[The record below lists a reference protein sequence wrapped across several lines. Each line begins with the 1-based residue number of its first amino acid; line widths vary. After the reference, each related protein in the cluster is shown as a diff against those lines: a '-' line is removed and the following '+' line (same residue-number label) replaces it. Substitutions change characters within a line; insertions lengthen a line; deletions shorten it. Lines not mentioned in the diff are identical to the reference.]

1 MDKFKLHLDK
11 FKIAFTVFALI
22 LGAGTLNAA
31 DKFSSTAPKPIPD
44 RANVQ
49 RSTPDKTSVQKP
61 TSNKASVQNQT
72 DIPKSSLDKA
82 IAQQSTP
89 NKTFAQ
95 KPTQNQSIMQK
106 STSNKIS
113 AQKSTQTQRS
123 LQKLTSDEQSELDKQ
138 TPPNAQSALEKYLS
152 TPETDPKQDSSQD
165 ASKGSS
171 SKAKAEAK
179 APTKIYRLDRSKIRD
194 INQKRLDGQLD
205 SNFKA
210 GPSSFSFD
218 ALLEHT
224 LTNSPSLNLT
234 RLDVQS
240 ARNELEYQKASRY
253 PELGINANSEY
264 AKRYGARYNSVQIG
278 DDSLVSQS
286 GYGNSVSLVLRQDIF
301 KFGADELAIEAAEE
315 NIKQADLKRC
325 SSYMDSSIK
334 LLELYDEALGYKNRI
349 EIYERLK
356 DAYEM
361 LYIYEKRLSGAG
373 ELSKT
378 ALADQAIALADTSY
392 ELSQL
397 ELNANNVLNKIYSL
411 SGVKIPNVFYLSDL
425 GGANS
430 VNSEFV
436 PFEDSVIAKGFD
448 HELAANEL
456 SMRSQERLYYPTVS
470 LYGRYDLYG
479 SDRDDFSRAGK
490 DVKRHGYRAGLTVH
504 MSLFDGGKRAAQ
516 IKEKQ
521 INKERILSKKEEA
534 RLEYEK
540 QIADL
545 KLFLSKKDEYNKILS
560 NSSKISK
567 DILTMQKRLN
577 ASNESSKIDVLNSLI
592 ASLKKELALKEHTQK
607 ASFNIKKAELMS
619 RYGRCE

>member
-31 DKFSSTAPKPIPD
+31 DKFNPAPPKPIPDTD

-49 RSTPDKTSVQKP
+49 RS
-61 TSNKASVQNQT
+61 
-72 DIPKSSLDKA
+72 
-82 IAQQSTP
+82 
-89 NKTFAQ
+89 
-95 KPTQNQSIMQK
+95 M
-106 STSNKIS
+106 SNKIS

-123 LQKLTSDEQSELDKQ
+123 LQKLMSDKQNGLNKQ

-152 TPETDPKQDSSQD
+152 APEMGPKQDSSQD

-179 APTKIYRLDRSKIRD
+179 APAKIYRLDRSKIRD
-194 INQKRLDGQLD
+194 INQKRLDGELD

-210 GPSSFSFD
+210 HPSSFSFD
-218 ALLEHT
+218 ALLKHT
-224 LTNSPSLNLT
+224 LANSPSLNLT

-253 PELGINANSEY
+253 PEIGINANSEY

-286 GYGNSVSLVLRQDIF
+286 GYGDSLSLVLRQDIF

-325 SSYMDSSIK
+325 SSYMDGSIK

-397 ELNANNVLNKIYSL
+397 ELNANNALNKIYSL

-430 VNSEFV
+430 ISSDFV

-516 IKEKQ
+516 IKEKE

-545 KLFLSKKDEYNKILS
+545 KLFLSKKDEYDKILS

-577 ASNESSKIDVLNSLI
+577 AGNESSKIDVLNSLI
-592 ASLKKELALKEHTQK
+592 ASLKKELALKDHAQK

>member
-1 MDKFKLHLDK
+1 MDK

-22 LGAGTLNAA
+22 LSADTLNAA
-31 DKFSSTAPKPIPD
+31 DKFNSASQQSLSD
-44 RANVQ
+44 RANTR
-49 RSTPDKTSVQKP
+49 RSAPDKTY
-61 TSNKASVQNQT
+61 
-72 DIPKSSLDKA
+72 
-82 IAQQSTP
+82 AQQS
-89 NKTFAQ
+89 
-95 KPTQNQSIMQK
+95 TQNQSIMQK
-106 STSNKIS
+106 ST
-113 AQKSTQTQRS
+113 QTQKS
-123 LQKLTSDEQSELDKQ
+123 LQKLTSDKQSVSSKQ
-138 TPPNAQSALEKYLS
+138 TPQNTQSALEKYLS
-152 TPETDPKQDSSQD
+152 APETGSKQDV
-165 ASKGSS
+165 SKNPGKNSNS
-171 SKAKAEAK
+171 K

-194 INQKRLDGQLD
+194 INQKRLDGELD
-205 SNFKA
+205 PNLKA
-210 GPSSFSFD
+210 GLNSFSFD

-224 LTNSPSLNLT
+224 LANSPSLNLT

-286 GYGNSVSLVLRQDIF
+286 GYGDSVSLVLRQDIF

-334 LLELYDEALGYKNRI
+334 LLELYDEALGYKNKI

-356 DAYEM
+356 DAYEV

-397 ELNANNVLNKIYSL
+397 ELNANNALNKIYSL

-430 VNSEFV
+430 INSDFV

-456 SMRSQERLYYPTVS
+456 SMKSQERLYYPTVS

-545 KLFLSKKDEYNKILS
+545 KLFLSKKDEYDKILS

-577 ASNESSKIDVLNSLI
+577 AGNESSKIDVLNSLI

>member
-1 MDKFKLHLDK
+1 MDK
-11 FKIAFTVFALI
+11 FKIAFAIFALI
-22 LGAGTLNAA
+22 LGADALNAA
-31 DKFSSTAPKPIPD
+31 DKFNSASQKSLSD
-44 RANVQ
+44 RANTQ
-49 RSTPDKTSVQKP
+49 R
-61 TSNKASVQNQT
+61 
-72 DIPKSSLDKA
+72 
-82 IAQQSTP
+82 
-89 NKTFAQ
+89 
-95 KPTQNQSIMQK
+95 
-106 STSNKIS
+106 STSNKTYT
-113 AQKSTQTQRS
+113 QKSTQNQAAAQNT
-123 LQKLTSDEQSELDKQ
+123 
-138 TPPNAQSALEKYLS
+138 QSALEKYLS
-152 TPETDPKQDSSQD
+152 TPETGPKQDSSQD
-165 ASKGSS
+165 ASKNSN
-171 SKAKAEAK
+171 SKAKAPA
-179 APTKIYRLDRSKIRD
+179 KIYRLDRSKIRD
-194 INQKRLDGQLD
+194 INQKRLDGELD
-205 SNFKA
+205 SNSKA
-210 GPSSFSFD
+210 APSSFSFD

-224 LTNSPSLNLT
+224 LANSPSLNLT

-240 ARNELEYQKASRY
+240 ARNELGYQKASRY
-253 PELGINANSEY
+253 PELGINANNEY

-286 GYGNSVSLVLRQDIF
+286 GYGDSLSLVLRQDIF

-325 SSYMDSSIK
+325 SSYMDGSIK

-397 ELNANNVLNKIYSL
+397 ELNANNALNKIYSL

-430 VNSEFV
+430 INSEFV

-490 DVKRHGYRAGLTVH
+490 DIKRHGYRAGLTVH

-516 IKEKQ
+516 IKEKE

-534 RLEYEK
+534 KLEYEK

-545 KLFLSKKDEYNKILS
+545 KLFLSKKDEYDKILS

-592 ASLKKELALKEHTQK
+592 ASLKKELALRDHAQK

>member
-1 MDKFKLHLDK
+1 MDKFKLDSDK
-11 FKIAFTVFALI
+11 FKIAFTVFALV
-22 LGAGTLNAA
+22 LSTDTLNAA
-31 DKFSSTAPKPIPD
+31 DKFNSAAPKHIPD
-44 RANVQ
+44 RASTQ
-49 RSTPDKTSVQKP
+49 RSVPHKTSVQKP

-72 DIPKSSLDKA
+72 DIPKSPLDKTS
-82 IAQQSTP
+82 AQQSS
-89 NKTFAQ
+89 
-95 KPTQNQSIMQK
+95 QNQSAMQK
-106 STSNKIS
+106 STSNKIL
-113 AQKSTQTQRS
+113 AQQSTQTQRS
-123 LQKLTSDEQSELDKQ
+123 LQKLTSDKQSVSSKQ
-138 TPPNAQSALEKYLS
+138 TPPNTQSALEKYLS
-152 TPETDPKQDSSQD
+152 TPETGSKQDNSQD

-194 INQKRLDGQLD
+194 INQKRLDGELD
-205 SNFKA
+205 LNSKA
-210 GPSSFSFD
+210 APSSFSFD

-224 LTNSPSLNLT
+224 LANSPSLNLT

-286 GYGNSVSLVLRQDIF
+286 GYGDSVSLVLRQDIF

-430 VNSEFV
+430 INSEFV

-534 RLEYEK
+534 KLEYEK

-545 KLFLSKKDEYNKILS
+545 KLFLSKKDQYNKILS

-577 ASNESSKIDVLNSLI
+577 AGNESSKIDVLNSLI
-592 ASLKKELALKEHTQK
+592 ASLKKELALKDHAQK

>member
-1 MDKFKLHLDK
+1 LNKFAITPILITL
-11 FKIAFTVFALI
+11 ALTI
-22 LGAGTLNAA
+22 GADFLNAA
-31 DKFSSTAPKPIPD
+31 NKFSSASSKP
-44 RANVQ
+44 ASN
-49 RSTPDKTSVQKP
+49 KTS
-61 TSNKASVQNQT
+61 
-72 DIPKSSLDKA
+72 
-82 IAQQSTP
+82 
-89 NKTFAQ
+89 
-95 KPTQNQSIMQK
+95 TQNQAA
-106 STSNKIS
+106 
-113 AQKSTQTQRS
+113 AQNT
-123 LQKLTSDEQSELDKQ
+123 
-138 TPPNAQSALEKYLS
+138 QSALEKYLS
-152 TPETDPKQDSSQD
+152 TPEASSKQDSSQD
-165 ASKGSS
+165 ASKNSN
-171 SKAKAEAK
+171 SKAKAPA
-179 APTKIYRLDRSKIRD
+179 KIYRLDRSKIRD
-194 INQKRLDGQLD
+194 INQKRLDGELD
-205 SNFKA
+205 SNSKA
-210 GPSSFSFD
+210 ALNSFSFD

-224 LTNSPSLNLT
+224 LANSPSLNLT

-286 GYGNSVSLVLRQDIF
+286 GYGDSVSLVLRQDIF

-325 SSYMDSSIK
+325 SAYMDSSIK

-378 ALADQAIALADTSY
+378 VLADQAIALADTSY

-430 VNSEFV
+430 INSDFV

-534 RLEYEK
+534 KLEYEK

-545 KLFLSKKDEYNKILS
+545 KLFLSKKDEYDKILS

-577 ASNESSKIDVLNSLI
+577 AGNESSKIDVLNSLI

>member
-1 MDKFKLHLDK
+1 MDK

-31 DKFSSTAPKPIPD
+31 DKFNSTAPKPIPD

-49 RSTPDKTSVQKP
+49 RSAPDKTSVQKP
-61 TSNKASVQNQT
+61 ISKKASVQNQT
-72 DIPKSSLDKA
+72 DVPKSSLDKA
-82 IAQQSTP
+82 IAQKFSP
-89 NKTFAQ
+89 NKTSS
-95 KPTQNQSIMQK
+95 QNQSIMQK
-106 STSNKIS
+106 SSSNKIS
-113 AQKSTQTQRS
+113 AQKSAQTQRS
-123 LQKLTSDEQSELDKQ
+123 LQKLTFDKQSISNQQ

-152 TPETDPKQDSSQD
+152 APETGLKQDSSQD
-165 ASKGSS
+165 ASKNSNP
-171 SKAKAEAK
+171 KAK

-194 INQKRLDGQLD
+194 INQKRLDGEFD

-224 LTNSPSLNLT
+224 LANSPSLNLT

-286 GYGNSVSLVLRQDIF
+286 GYGDSLSLVLRQDIF

-325 SSYMDSSIK
+325 SAYMDSSIK
-334 LLELYDEALGYKNRI
+334 LLELYDEALGYKNKI

-378 ALADQAIALADTSY
+378 VLADQAIALADTSY

-397 ELNANNVLNKIYSL
+397 QLNANNALNKIYSL

-430 VNSEFV
+430 ISSDFV

-456 SMRSQERLYYPTVS
+456 SMKSQERLYYPTVS

-545 KLFLSKKDEYNKILS
+545 KLFLSKKDEYSKILS

-577 ASNESSKIDVLNSLI
+577 AGNESSKIDVLNSLI

>member
-22 LGAGTLNAA
+22 LGADTLNAA
-31 DKFSSTAPKPIPD
+31 DKFNSAAPKPISD
-44 RANVQ
+44 RENVQ

-61 TSNKASVQNQT
+61 ASNKASVQNQT
-72 DIPKSSLDKA
+72 DVPKSSLDKTS
-82 IAQQSTP
+82 AQQSAP
-89 NKTFAQ
+89 NKTS
-95 KPTQNQSIMQK
+95 TQNQSAMQK
-106 STSNKIS
+106 STSNKIL
-113 AQKSTQTQRS
+113 AQKSTQTQKS
-123 LQKLTSDEQSELDKQ
+123 LQKLTSDKQSVSSKQ
-138 TPPNAQSALEKYLS
+138 TPQNTQSALEKYLS
-152 TPETDPKQDSSQD
+152 APETGSKQDV
-165 ASKGSS
+165 SKNPGKNSNS
-171 SKAKAEAK
+171 K

-194 INQKRLDGQLD
+194 INQKRLDGELD

-218 ALLEHT
+218 ALLKHT
-224 LTNSPSLNLT
+224 LANSPSLNLT

-240 ARNELEYQKASRY
+240 ARNELDYQKASRY

-286 GYGNSVSLVLRQDIF
+286 GYGDSVSLVLRQDIF

-397 ELNANNVLNKIYSL
+397 ELNANNALNKIYSL

-430 VNSEFV
+430 ISSEFV

-516 IKEKQ
+516 IKEKE

-534 RLEYEK
+534 KLEYEK

-577 ASNESSKIDVLNSLI
+577 AGNESSKIDVLNSLI

>member
-1 MDKFKLHLDK
+1 MNKFAITPILITL
-11 FKIAFTVFALI
+11 ALTI
-22 LGAGTLNAA
+22 GADFLNAA
-31 DKFSSTAPKPIPD
+31 NKFSSASSKP
-44 RANVQ
+44 ASN
-49 RSTPDKTSVQKP
+49 KTS
-61 TSNKASVQNQT
+61 
-72 DIPKSSLDKA
+72 
-82 IAQQSTP
+82 
-89 NKTFAQ
+89 
-95 KPTQNQSIMQK
+95 TQNQ
-106 STSNKIS
+106 
-113 AQKSTQTQRS
+113 AAA
-123 LQKLTSDEQSELDKQ
+123 
-138 TPPNAQSALEKYLS
+138 PNTQSALEKYLS
-152 TPETDPKQDSSQD
+152 TPEASSKQDSSQD
-165 ASKGSS
+165 ASKNSN
-171 SKAKAEAK
+171 SKAE

-194 INQKRLDGQLD
+194 INQKRLDGELD

-224 LTNSPSLNLT
+224 LANSPSLNLT

-286 GYGNSVSLVLRQDIF
+286 GYGDSVSLVLRQDIF

-325 SSYMDSSIK
+325 SSYMDGSIK
-334 LLELYDEALGYKNRI
+334 LLELYDEALGYKNKI

-361 LYIYEKRLSGAG
+361 LYIYEKRLAGAG

-378 ALADQAIALADTSY
+378 VLADQAIALADTSY

-397 ELNANNVLNKIYSL
+397 ELNANNALNKIYSL

-425 GGANS
+425 GGAS
-430 VNSEFV
+430 SGSDFV

-516 IKEKQ
+516 IKEKE

-545 KLFLSKKDEYNKILS
+545 KLFLSKKDEYDKILS

-577 ASNESSKIDVLNSLI
+577 AGNESSKIDVLNSLI
-592 ASLKKELALKEHTQK
+592 ASLKKELALRDHAQK

>member
-1 MDKFKLHLDK
+1 LDKFKLHLDK

-61 TSNKASVQNQT
+61 TSNKASVQNQA
-72 DIPKSSLDKA
+72 DVPRSSLDKTS
-82 IAQQSTP
+82 AQQST
-89 NKTFAQ
+89 
-95 KPTQNQSIMQK
+95 QNQSAMQK

-113 AQKSTQTQRS
+113 AQKSTQTQKS
-123 LQKLTSDEQSELDKQ
+123 LQKLTSDKQSEPNKQ

-152 TPETDPKQDSSQD
+152 TPEVGSKQDNSQD

-194 INQKRLDGQLD
+194 INQKRLDGELD
-205 SNFKA
+205 PNLKA
-210 GPSSFSFD
+210 GLNSFSFD
-218 ALLEHT
+218 ALLKHT
-224 LTNSPSLNLT
+224 LDNSPSLNLI

-325 SSYMDSSIK
+325 SSYMDGSIK
-334 LLELYDEALGYKNRI
+334 LLELYDEALGYKNKI

-397 ELNANNVLNKIYSL
+397 QLNANNALNKIYSL

-430 VNSEFV
+430 ISSDFV

-516 IKEKQ
+516 IKEKE

-534 RLEYEK
+534 KLEYEK

-545 KLFLSKKDEYNKILS
+545 KLFLSKKDEYDKILS

-592 ASLKKELALKEHTQK
+592 ASLKKELALRDHAQK

>member
-1 MDKFKLHLDK
+1 MDKFKLHSDK

-22 LGAGTLNAA
+22 LGADALNAA
-31 DKFSSTAPKPIPD
+31 DKFNPAAPKPIPD
-44 RANVQ
+44 RTNVQ
-49 RSTPDKTSVQKP
+49 RSTPNKTS
-61 TSNKASVQNQT
+61 
-72 DIPKSSLDKA
+72 
-82 IAQQSTP
+82 AQQST
-89 NKTFAQ
+89 
-95 KPTQNQSIMQK
+95 QNQSAMQK
-106 STSNKIS
+106 SMSNKIL
-113 AQKSTQTQRS
+113 AQKSTQTQKS
-123 LQKLTSDEQSELDKQ
+123 LQKLTSDKQSELDKQ

-152 TPETDPKQDSSQD
+152 TPETGSKQDNSQD

-179 APTKIYRLDRSKIRD
+179 APAKIYRLDRSKIQD
-194 INQKRLDGQLD
+194 INQKRLDGELD
-205 SNFKA
+205 SNSKA
-210 GPSSFSFD
+210 GLNSFSFD

-224 LTNSPSLNLT
+224 LANSPSLNLT

-240 ARNELEYQKASRY
+240 AHNELEYQKASRY

-286 GYGNSVSLVLRQDIF
+286 GYGDSVSLVLRQDIF
-301 KFGADELAIEAAEE
+301 KFGSDELAIEAAEE

-325 SSYMDSSIK
+325 SSYIDSSIK

-397 ELNANNVLNKIYSL
+397 ELNANNILNKIYSL

-430 VNSEFV
+430 INSDFV

-516 IKEKQ
+516 IKEKE

-534 RLEYEK
+534 KLEYEK

-545 KLFLSKKDEYNKILS
+545 KLFLSKKDEYDKILS

-577 ASNESSKIDVLNSLI
+577 AGNESSKIDVLNSLI

>member
-1 MDKFKLHLDK
+1 MDK

-22 LGAGTLNAA
+22 LGADTLNAA
-31 DKFSSTAPKPIPD
+31 DKFNSAAPKPISD
-44 RANVQ
+44 RENVQ
-49 RSTPDKTSVQKP
+49 RSTPDKTSV
-61 TSNKASVQNQT
+61 
-72 DIPKSSLDKA
+72 
-82 IAQQSTP
+82 
-89 NKTFAQ
+89 Q

-113 AQKSTQTQRS
+113 AQKSTQTQGA
-123 LQKLTSDEQSELDKQ
+123 LQKQTPDKQSISNQQ
-138 TPPNAQSALEKYLS
+138 TPPNTQSALEKYLS
-152 TPETDPKQDSSQD
+152 TPEAGPKQDSSQD
-165 ASKGSS
+165 VSKGSS

-194 INQKRLDGQLD
+194 INQKRLDGELD
-205 SNFKA
+205 LNSKA
-210 GPSSFSFD
+210 APSSFSFD

-224 LTNSPSLNLT
+224 LANSPSLNLT

-286 GYGNSVSLVLRQDIF
+286 GYGDSVSLVLRQDIF

-334 LLELYDEALGYKNRI
+334 LLELYDEALGYKNKI

-397 ELNANNVLNKIYSL
+397 QLNANNALNKIYSL

-430 VNSEFV
+430 INSEFV

-534 RLEYEK
+534 KLEYEK

-545 KLFLSKKDEYNKILS
+545 KLFLSKKDEYDKILS

-577 ASNESSKIDVLNSLI
+577 AGNESSKIDVLNSLI
-592 ASLKKELALKEHTQK
+592 ASLKKELALKEHAQK
-607 ASFNIKKAELMS
+607 ASFNIKKAELLS

>member
-1 MDKFKLHLDK
+1 MDKFKLRLDK
-11 FKIAFTVFALI
+11 FKITFTVFALI
-22 LGAGTLNAA
+22 LSAGTLNAA
-31 DKFSSTAPKPIPD
+31 DKFSSAAPKPIPD
-44 RANVQ
+44 RANLQ
-49 RSTPDKTSVQKP
+49 RSASDKTY
-61 TSNKASVQNQT
+61 
-72 DIPKSSLDKA
+72 
-82 IAQQSTP
+82 
-89 NKTFAQ
+89 
-95 KPTQNQSIMQK
+95 
-106 STSNKIS
+106 
-113 AQKSTQTQRS
+113 AQKSTQNQAAA
-123 LQKLTSDEQSELDKQ
+123 
-138 TPPNAQSALEKYLS
+138 PNAQSALEKYLS
-152 TPETDPKQDSSQD
+152 TPETGPKQDSSQST
-165 ASKGSS
+165 SKNSNP
-171 SKAKAEAK
+171 K

-194 INQKRLDGQLD
+194 INQKRLDGELD
-205 SNFKA
+205 SNFKT
-210 GPSSFSFD
+210 GLNSFSFD

-224 LTNSPSLNLT
+224 LANSPSLNLT

-315 NIKQADLKRC
+315 NIKQADLKKC
-325 SSYMDSSIK
+325 SAYMDSSIK

-378 ALADQAIALADTSY
+378 VLADQAIALADTSY

-397 ELNANNVLNKIYSL
+397 QLNANNALNKIYSL

-430 VNSEFV
+430 INSDFV

-534 RLEYEK
+534 KLEYEK

-545 KLFLSKKDEYNKILS
+545 KLFLSKKDEYDKILS

-577 ASNESSKIDVLNSLI
+577 AGNESSKIDVLNSLI
-592 ASLKKELALKEHTQK
+592 ASLKKELALKDHAQK
-607 ASFNIKKAELMS
+607 VSFNIKKAELMS

>member
-1 MDKFKLHLDK
+1 MDK

-22 LGAGTLNAA
+22 LGAGMLNAA
-31 DKFSSTAPKPIPD
+31 DKFNSASQQSLSD
-44 RANVQ
+44 RANTQ
-49 RSTPDKTSVQKP
+49 RSASYKT
-61 TSNKASVQNQT
+61 
-72 DIPKSSLDKA
+72 
-82 IAQQSTP
+82 
-89 NKTFAQ
+89 
-95 KPTQNQSIMQK
+95 
-106 STSNKIS
+106 S
-113 AQKSTQTQRS
+113 AQKSTQN
-123 LQKLTSDEQSELDKQ
+123 QSAA
-138 TPPNAQSALEKYLS
+138 PNTQSALEKYLS
-152 TPETDPKQDSSQD
+152 TPETGSKQDSSKNQGKN
-165 ASKGSS
+165 SNP
-171 SKAKAEAK
+171 EAK
-179 APTKIYRLDRSKIRD
+179 APAKIYRLDRSKIRD
-194 INQKRLDGQLD
+194 INQKRLDGELD

-210 GPSSFSFD
+210 GLSSFSFD
-218 ALLEHT
+218 ALLKHT
-224 LTNSPSLNLT
+224 LANSPSLNLT

-240 ARNELEYQKASRY
+240 ARNELDYQKASRY

-264 AKRYGARYNSVQIG
+264 AKRYGNHYNSVSVG
-278 DDSLVSQS
+278 DDNLVSQS

-325 SSYMDSSIK
+325 SSYMDGSIK

-430 VNSEFV
+430 INSDFV

-448 HELAANEL
+448 HELVANEL
-456 SMRSQERLYYPTVS
+456 SMKSGERLYYPTVS

-516 IKEKQ
+516 IKEKE

-534 RLEYEK
+534 KLEYEK

-545 KLFLSKKDEYNKILS
+545 KLFLSKKDEYDKILS

-577 ASNESSKIDVLNSLI
+577 AGNESSKIDVLNSLI

>member
-1 MDKFKLHLDK
+1 M
-11 FKIAFTVFALI
+11 
-22 LGAGTLNAA
+22 
-31 DKFSSTAPKPIPD
+31 
-44 RANVQ
+44 
-49 RSTPDKTSVQKP
+49 
-61 TSNKASVQNQT
+61 
-72 DIPKSSLDKA
+72 
-82 IAQQSTP
+82 
-89 NKTFAQ
+89 
-95 KPTQNQSIMQK
+95 
-106 STSNKIS
+106 
-113 AQKSTQTQRS
+113 
-123 LQKLTSDEQSELDKQ
+123 
-138 TPPNAQSALEKYLS
+138 
-152 TPETDPKQDSSQD
+152 
-165 ASKGSS
+165 
-171 SKAKAEAK
+171 
-179 APTKIYRLDRSKIRD
+179 
-194 INQKRLDGQLD
+194 
-205 SNFKA
+205 
-210 GPSSFSFD
+210 
-218 ALLEHT
+218 
-224 LTNSPSLNLT
+224 
-234 RLDVQS
+234 
-240 ARNELEYQKASRY
+240 
-253 PELGINANSEY
+253 
-264 AKRYGARYNSVQIG
+264 QIG

-325 SSYMDSSIK
+325 SAYMDSSIK

-378 ALADQAIALADTSY
+378 ALGDQAIALADTSY

-397 ELNANNVLNKIYSL
+397 QLNANNTLNKIYSL

-430 VNSEFV
+430 INSDFV

-456 SMRSQERLYYPTVS
+456 SMKSMERLYYPTVS

-516 IKEKQ
+516 IKEKE

-534 RLEYEK
+534 KLEYEK

-545 KLFLSKKDEYNKILS
+545 KLFLSKKDEYDKILS

-577 ASNESSKIDVLNSLI
+577 AGNESSKIDILNSLI
-592 ASLKKELALKEHTQK
+592 ASLKKELALKEHAQK

>member
-1 MDKFKLHLDK
+1 MDKFKLRLDK

-22 LGAGTLNAA
+22 LGAGMLNAA
-31 DKFSSTAPKPIPD
+31 DKFNSAAPKPIPD
-44 RANVQ
+44 RANIQ
-49 RSTPDKTSVQKP
+49 RSASDKT
-61 TSNKASVQNQT
+61 
-72 DIPKSSLDKA
+72 
-82 IAQQSTP
+82 
-89 NKTFAQ
+89 
-95 KPTQNQSIMQK
+95 
-106 STSNKIS
+106 S
-113 AQKSTQTQRS
+113 AQKSTQNQAA
-123 LQKLTSDEQSELDKQ
+123 LQ
-138 TPPNAQSALEKYLS
+138 NNQSALEKYLS
-152 TPETDPKQDSSQD
+152 TPEVGSKQDNSQD

-179 APTKIYRLDRSKIRD
+179 ASVKIYRLDRSKIQD
-194 INQKRLDGQLD
+194 INQKRLDGELD
-205 SNFKA
+205 PNLKA

-224 LTNSPSLNLT
+224 LANSPSLNLT

-278 DDSLVSQS
+278 DDNLVSQS

-325 SSYMDSSIK
+325 SAYMDSSIK

-430 VNSEFV
+430 TNSDFV

-516 IKEKQ
+516 IKEKE

-534 RLEYEK
+534 KLEYEK

-545 KLFLSKKDEYNKILS
+545 KLFLSKKDEYDKILS

-577 ASNESSKIDVLNSLI
+577 AGNESSKIDVLNSLI
-592 ASLKKELALKEHTQK
+592 ASLKKELALRDHAQK

>member
-1 MDKFKLHLDK
+1 MDKFKLDSDK
-11 FKIAFTVFALI
+11 FKIAFAVFALI
-22 LGAGTLNAA
+22 LSADTLNAA
-31 DKFSSTAPKPIPD
+31 DKFNSAASKPIPD

-61 TSNKASVQNQT
+61 ASNKASVQNQT
-72 DIPKSSLDKA
+72 DIPKSSLDKTS
-82 IAQQSTP
+82 AQQSTP
-89 NKTFAQ
+89 DKTSVQ

-113 AQKSTQTQRS
+113 AQKSAQTQGA
-123 LQKLTSDEQSELDKQ
+123 LQKLTSDKQSVSSKQ
-138 TPPNAQSALEKYLS
+138 TPQNTQSALEKYLS
-152 TPETDPKQDSSQD
+152 APETGSKQDV
-165 ASKGSS
+165 SKNPGKNSNS
-171 SKAKAEAK
+171 K

-194 INQKRLDGQLD
+194 INQKRLDGELD

-218 ALLEHT
+218 ALLKHT
-224 LTNSPSLNLT
+224 LANSPSLNLT

-286 GYGNSVSLVLRQDIF
+286 GYGDSVSLVLRQDIF

-325 SSYMDSSIK
+325 SSYMDGSIK

-411 SGVKIPNVFYLSDL
+411 SGVKIPNIFYLSDL

-430 VNSEFV
+430 INSEFV

-534 RLEYEK
+534 KLEYEK

-545 KLFLSKKDEYNKILS
+545 KLFLSKKDEYDKILS

-592 ASLKKELALKEHTQK
+592 ASLKKELALKEHSQK

>member
-1 MDKFKLHLDK
+1 MDKFKLRLDK

-22 LGAGTLNAA
+22 LGAGMLNAA
-31 DKFSSTAPKPIPD
+31 DKFNSAAPKPIPD
-44 RANVQ
+44 RANIQ
-49 RSTPDKTSVQKP
+49 RSASDKT
-61 TSNKASVQNQT
+61 
-72 DIPKSSLDKA
+72 
-82 IAQQSTP
+82 
-89 NKTFAQ
+89 
-95 KPTQNQSIMQK
+95 
-106 STSNKIS
+106 S
-113 AQKSTQTQRS
+113 AQKSTQNQAA
-123 LQKLTSDEQSELDKQ
+123 LQ
-138 TPPNAQSALEKYLS
+138 NNQSALEKYLS
-152 TPETDPKQDSSQD
+152 TPEVGSKQDNSQD

-179 APTKIYRLDRSKIRD
+179 APAKIYRLDRSKIRD
-194 INQKRLDGQLD
+194 INQKRLDGELD
-205 SNFKA
+205 PNLKA

-224 LTNSPSLNLT
+224 LANSPSLNLT

-278 DDSLVSQS
+278 DDNLVSQS

-325 SSYMDSSIK
+325 SAYMDSSIK

-430 VNSEFV
+430 TNSDFV

-516 IKEKQ
+516 IKEKE

-534 RLEYEK
+534 KLEYEK

-545 KLFLSKKDEYNKILS
+545 KLFLSKKDEYDKILS

-567 DILTMQKRLN
+567 DILTMEKRLN
-577 ASNESSKIDVLNSLI
+577 AGNESSKIDVLNSLI
-592 ASLKKELALKEHTQK
+592 ASLKKELALRDHAQK

>member
-1 MDKFKLHLDK
+1 MDK
-11 FKIAFTVFALI
+11 FKIAFAIFALI
-22 LGAGTLNAA
+22 LGADTLNAA
-31 DKFSSTAPKPIPD
+31 DKFNSASQQSLSD
-44 RANVQ
+44 RANTQ
-49 RSTPDKTSVQKP
+49 R
-61 TSNKASVQNQT
+61 
-72 DIPKSSLDKA
+72 
-82 IAQQSTP
+82 
-89 NKTFAQ
+89 
-95 KPTQNQSIMQK
+95 
-106 STSNKIS
+106 STSNKTS
-113 AQKSTQTQRS
+113 AQKSTQSQAAA
-123 LQKLTSDEQSELDKQ
+123 
-138 TPPNAQSALEKYLS
+138 PNAQSALEKYLS
-152 TPETDPKQDSSQD
+152 TPEVGSKQDNSQD

-194 INQKRLDGQLD
+194 INQKRLDGELD
-205 SNFKA
+205 SNFKT
-210 GPSSFSFD
+210 GLNSFSFD
-218 ALLEHT
+218 ALLKHT
-224 LTNSPSLNLT
+224 LDNSPSLNLT

-286 GYGNSVSLVLRQDIF
+286 GYGDSVSLVLRQDIF

-325 SSYMDSSIK
+325 SLYMDGSIK

-430 VNSEFV
+430 ISSEFV

-534 RLEYEK
+534 KLEYEK

-545 KLFLSKKDEYNKILS
+545 KLFLSKKDEYDKILS

-567 DILTMQKRLN
+567 DILIMQKRLN
-577 ASNESSKIDVLNSLI
+577 AGNESSKIDVLNSLI
-592 ASLKKELALKEHTQK
+592 ASLKKELALKEHAQK

>member
-1 MDKFKLHLDK
+1 MDK

-22 LGAGTLNAA
+22 LSTDTLNAA
-31 DKFSSTAPKPIPD
+31 DKFNSAASKPIPD

-61 TSNKASVQNQT
+61 ASNKASVQNQT
-72 DIPKSSLDKA
+72 DIPKSSLDKTS
-82 IAQQSTP
+82 AQQSTP
-89 NKTFAQ
+89 DKTSVQ

-113 AQKSTQTQRS
+113 AQKSAQTQGA
-123 LQKLTSDEQSELDKQ
+123 LQKLTSDKQSVSSKQ
-138 TPPNAQSALEKYLS
+138 TPQNTQSALEKYLS
-152 TPETDPKQDSSQD
+152 APETGSKQDV
-165 ASKGSS
+165 SKNPGKNSN
-171 SKAKAEAK
+171 SKAPA
-179 APTKIYRLDRSKIRD
+179 KIYRLDRSKIRD
-194 INQKRLDGQLD
+194 INQKRLDGELD

-224 LTNSPSLNLT
+224 LANSPSLNLT

-286 GYGNSVSLVLRQDIF
+286 GYGDSVSLVLRQDIF

-325 SSYMDSSIK
+325 SSYMDGSIK

-411 SGVKIPNVFYLSDL
+411 SGVKIPNIFYLSDL

-430 VNSEFV
+430 INSEFV

-534 RLEYEK
+534 KLEYEK

-545 KLFLSKKDEYNKILS
+545 KLFLSKKDEYDKILS

-592 ASLKKELALKEHTQK
+592 ASLKKELALKEHSQK

>member
-1 MDKFKLHLDK
+1 LDK
-11 FKIAFTVFALI
+11 FKIAFAIFALI
-22 LGAGTLNAA
+22 LGADALNAA
-31 DKFSSTAPKPIPD
+31 DKFNSASQKSLSD
-44 RANVQ
+44 RANTQ
-49 RSTPDKTSVQKP
+49 R
-61 TSNKASVQNQT
+61 
-72 DIPKSSLDKA
+72 
-82 IAQQSTP
+82 
-89 NKTFAQ
+89 
-95 KPTQNQSIMQK
+95 
-106 STSNKIS
+106 STSNKTYT
-113 AQKSTQTQRS
+113 QKSTQNQAAAQNT
-123 LQKLTSDEQSELDKQ
+123 
-138 TPPNAQSALEKYLS
+138 QSALEKYLS
-152 TPETDPKQDSSQD
+152 TPETGSKQDSSQS
-165 ASKGSS
+165 ASKNSNP
-171 SKAKAEAK
+171 K

-194 INQKRLDGQLD
+194 INQKRLDGELD
-205 SNFKA
+205 SNSKA
-210 GPSSFSFD
+210 APSSFSFD

-224 LTNSPSLNLT
+224 LANSPSLNLT

-286 GYGNSVSLVLRQDIF
+286 GYGDSLSLVLRQDIF

-325 SSYMDSSIK
+325 ASYMDGSIK
-334 LLELYDEALGYKNRI
+334 LLELYDEALGYKNKI

-356 DAYEM
+356 NAYEM

-397 ELNANNVLNKIYSL
+397 ELNANNALNKIYSL

-425 GGANS
+425 GGAS
-430 VNSEFV
+430 SGSEFV

-490 DVKRHGYRAGLTVH
+490 DIKRHGYRAGLTVH

-516 IKEKQ
+516 IKEKE

-545 KLFLSKKDEYNKILS
+545 KLFLSKKDEYDKILS

-577 ASNESSKIDVLNSLI
+577 AGNESSKIDVLNSLI
-592 ASLKKELALKEHTQK
+592 ASLKKELALKEHSQK

>member
-1 MDKFKLHLDK
+1 MDK

-31 DKFSSTAPKPIPD
+31 DKFNPSVPKPIPD
-44 RANVQ
+44 RANEQ
-49 RSTPDKTSVQKP
+49 RFSSDKTIVQKP
-61 TSNKASVQNQT
+61 ASNKASVQNQT
-72 DIPKSSLDKA
+72 DVPKSSLDKT
-82 IAQQSTP
+82 IAQKSAP
-89 NKTFAQ
+89 NKTS
-95 KPTQNQSIMQK
+95 TQNQSVMQK

-113 AQKSTQTQRS
+113 AQKSTQTQKS
-123 LQKLTSDEQSELDKQ
+123 LQKLTSDKQSGANKQ

-165 ASKGSS
+165 ASKNSNP
-171 SKAKAEAK
+171 EAK
-179 APTKIYRLDRSKIRD
+179 APAKIYRLDRSKIRD
-194 INQKRLDGQLD
+194 INQKRLDGELD
-205 SNFKA
+205 SNLKA
-210 GPSSFSFD
+210 ALNSFSFD

-224 LTNSPSLNLT
+224 LANSPSLNLT

-286 GYGNSVSLVLRQDIF
+286 GYGDSVSLVLRQDIF

-325 SSYMDSSIK
+325 SSYMDGSIK

-378 ALADQAIALADTSY
+378 VLADQAIALADTSY

-397 ELNANNVLNKIYSL
+397 QLNANNALNKIYSL

-430 VNSEFV
+430 TNSDFV

-456 SMRSQERLYYPTVS
+456 SMKSGERLYYPTVS

-534 RLEYEK
+534 KLEYEK

-545 KLFLSKKDEYNKILS
+545 KLFLSKKDEYDKILS

-577 ASNESSKIDVLNSLI
+577 AGNESSKIDVLNSLI
-592 ASLKKELALKEHTQK
+592 ASLKKELALKDHAQK
-607 ASFNIKKAELMS
+607 TSFNIKKAELMS
-619 RYGRCE
+619 RYGRCEQAVW

>member
-1 MDKFKLHLDK
+1 MDKFKPHSDK

-31 DKFSSTAPKPIPD
+31 DQFNSAAPKPIPD

-49 RSTPDKTSVQKP
+49 RFASDKTSVQKP
-61 TSNKASVQNQT
+61 TSNKAYTQNQT
-72 DIPKSSLDKA
+72 DIPKSSLDKT
-82 IAQQSTP
+82 IAQGSAP
-89 NKTFAQ
+89 NKTSI
-95 KPTQNQSIMQK
+95 QNQSIMQK
-106 STSNKIS
+106 STSNKIL
-113 AQKSTQTQRS
+113 AQQSTQTQRS
-123 LQKLTSDEQSELDKQ
+123 LQKLTSDKQSVSSKQ
-138 TPPNAQSALEKYLS
+138 TPPNTQSALEKYLS
-152 TPETDPKQDSSQD
+152 APETGPKQDSSQD
-165 ASKGSS
+165 ASKDSNP
-171 SKAKAEAK
+171 KAE

-205 SNFKA
+205 SNSKA
-210 GPSSFSFD
+210 APSSFSFD

-224 LTNSPSLNLT
+224 LANSPSLNLA

-378 ALADQAIALADTSY
+378 VLADQAIALADTSY

-430 VNSEFV
+430 ISSDFV

-456 SMRSQERLYYPTVS
+456 SMKSQERLYYPTVS

-534 RLEYEK
+534 KLEYEK

-545 KLFLSKKDEYNKILS
+545 KLFLSKKDEYDKILS

-577 ASNESSKIDVLNSLI
+577 AGNESSKIDVLNSLI

>member
-152 TPETDPKQDSSQD
+152 TPETGSKQDSSQS
-165 ASKGSS
+165 ASKNSNP
-171 SKAKAEAK
+171 K

-325 SSYMDSSIK
+325 SSYIDSSIK

-397 ELNANNVLNKIYSL
+397 ELNANNILNKIYSL

-430 VNSEFV
+430 ISSDFV

-490 DVKRHGYRAGLTVH
+490 DIKRHGYRAGLTVH

-545 KLFLSKKDEYNKILS
+545 KLFLSKKDEYDKILS

-577 ASNESSKIDVLNSLI
+577 AGNESSKIDVLNSLI

>member
-1 MDKFKLHLDK
+1 MDK
-11 FKIAFTVFALI
+11 FKIAFAIFALI
-22 LGAGTLNAA
+22 LGADALNAA
-31 DKFSSTAPKPIPD
+31 DKFNSASQKSLSD
-44 RANVQ
+44 RANTQ
-49 RSTPDKTSVQKP
+49 R
-61 TSNKASVQNQT
+61 
-72 DIPKSSLDKA
+72 
-82 IAQQSTP
+82 
-89 NKTFAQ
+89 
-95 KPTQNQSIMQK
+95 
-106 STSNKIS
+106 STSNKTS
-113 AQKSTQTQRS
+113 AQKSAQN
-123 LQKLTSDEQSELDKQ
+123 QSAA
-138 TPPNAQSALEKYLS
+138 PNAQSALEKYLS
-152 TPETDPKQDSSQD
+152 APETGSKQDSSQG
-165 ASKGSS
+165 ASKNSNP
-171 SKAKAEAK
+171 KAKAPA
-179 APTKIYRLDRSKIRD
+179 KIYRLDRSKIRD
-194 INQKRLDGQLD
+194 INQKRLDGELD

-210 GPSSFSFD
+210 HPSSFSFD

-224 LTNSPSLNLT
+224 LANSPSLNLT

-286 GYGNSVSLVLRQDIF
+286 GYGDSVSLVLRQDIF

-325 SSYMDSSIK
+325 SAYMDGSIK

-349 EIYERLK
+349 EIYEQLK
-356 DAYEM
+356 EAYEM
-361 LYIYEKRLSGAG
+361 LYIYEKRLASAG
-373 ELSKT
+373 ELGKT

-397 ELNANNVLNKIYSL
+397 QLNANNALNKIYSL

-430 VNSEFV
+430 INSDFV

-456 SMRSQERLYYPTVS
+456 SMKSMERLYYPTVS

-534 RLEYEK
+534 KLEYEK

-545 KLFLSKKDEYNKILS
+545 KLFLSKKDEYDKILS

-577 ASNESSKIDVLNSLI
+577 AGSESSKIDVLNSLI
-592 ASLKKELALKEHTQK
+592 ASLKKELALKEHAQK

>member
-1 MDKFKLHLDK
+1 MDK

-22 LGAGTLNAA
+22 LSAGMLNAA
-31 DKFSSTAPKPIPD
+31 DKFNSTAPKPIPD

-49 RSTPDKTSVQKP
+49 RSAPDKTSVQKP
-61 TSNKASVQNQT
+61 TSKASVQNQT
-72 DIPKSSLDKA
+72 DVPKSSLDKA
-82 IAQQSTP
+82 IAQQST
-89 NKTFAQ
+89 
-95 KPTQNQSIMQK
+95 
-106 STSNKIS
+106 
-113 AQKSTQTQRS
+113 QTQRS
-123 LQKLTSDEQSELDKQ
+123 LQKLTSDKQSVSSKQ

-152 TPETDPKQDSSQD
+152 APETGSKQDSSQD
-165 ASKGSS
+165 ASKNSNP
-171 SKAKAEAK
+171 KAKAPA
-179 APTKIYRLDRSKIRD
+179 KIYRLDRSKIRD
-194 INQKRLDGQLD
+194 INQKRLDGELD
-205 SNFKA
+205 SNFKT
-210 GPSSFSFD
+210 GLSSFSFD

-224 LTNSPSLNLT
+224 LANSPSLNLT

-286 GYGNSVSLVLRQDIF
+286 GYGDSVSLVLRQDIF

-325 SSYMDSSIK
+325 SSYMDGSIK

-378 ALADQAIALADTSY
+378 VLADQAIALADTSY

-411 SGVKIPNVFYLSDL
+411 SGVKIPNMFYLSDL

-430 VNSEFV
+430 ISSEFV

-456 SMRSQERLYYPTVS
+456 SMKSGERLYYPTVS

-516 IKEKQ
+516 IKEKE

-534 RLEYEK
+534 KLEYEK

-545 KLFLSKKDEYNKILS
+545 KLFLSKKDEYDKILS
-560 NSSKISK
+560 SSSKISK

-577 ASNESSKIDVLNSLI
+577 AGNESSKIDVLNSLI
-592 ASLKKELALKEHTQK
+592 ASLKKELALKEHAQK
-607 ASFNIKKAELMS
+607 TSFNIKKAELMS

>member
-1 MDKFKLHLDK
+1 MDK
-11 FKIAFTVFALI
+11 FKIAFAVFALI
-22 LGAGTLNAA
+22 LGADALNAA
-31 DKFSSTAPKPIPD
+31 DKFNSASQQSLSD
-44 RANVQ
+44 RANIQ
-49 RSTPDKTSVQKP
+49 RSASYKT
-61 TSNKASVQNQT
+61 
-72 DIPKSSLDKA
+72 
-82 IAQQSTP
+82 
-89 NKTFAQ
+89 
-95 KPTQNQSIMQK
+95 
-106 STSNKIS
+106 S
-113 AQKSTQTQRS
+113 AQKSTQNQAAA
-123 LQKLTSDEQSELDKQ
+123 
-138 TPPNAQSALEKYLS
+138 PNAQSALEKYLS
-152 TPETDPKQDSSQD
+152 TPEMGSKQDV
-165 ASKGSS
+165 SKNP
-171 SKAKAEAK
+171 SKNSNSK

-194 INQKRLDGQLD
+194 INQKRLDGELD

-210 GPSSFSFD
+210 GLNSFSFD
-218 ALLEHT
+218 ALLKHT
-224 LTNSPSLNLT
+224 LANSPSLNLT

-286 GYGNSVSLVLRQDIF
+286 GYGDSVSLVLRQDIF

-425 GGANS
+425 GGAS
-430 VNSEFV
+430 SGSDFV

-456 SMRSQERLYYPTVS
+456 SMKSQERLYYPTVS

-516 IKEKQ
+516 IKEKE

-534 RLEYEK
+534 KLEYEK

-545 KLFLSKKDEYNKILS
+545 KLFLSKKDEYDKILS

-577 ASNESSKIDVLNSLI
+577 AGNESSKIDVLNSLI

-619 RYGRCE
+619 RYGKCE

>member
-61 TSNKASVQNQT
+61 TSNKASVQNQA
-72 DIPKSSLDKA
+72 DVPRSSLDKTS
-82 IAQQSTP
+82 AQQST
-89 NKTFAQ
+89 
-95 KPTQNQSIMQK
+95 QNQSAMQK

-113 AQKSTQTQRS
+113 AQKSTQTQKS
-123 LQKLTSDEQSELDKQ
+123 LQKLTSDKQSEPNKQ

-152 TPETDPKQDSSQD
+152 TPEVGSKQDNSQD

-194 INQKRLDGQLD
+194 INQKRLDGELD
-205 SNFKA
+205 PNLKA
-210 GPSSFSFD
+210 GLNSFSFD
-218 ALLEHT
+218 ALLKHT
-224 LTNSPSLNLT
+224 LDNSPSLNLI

-325 SSYMDSSIK
+325 SSYMDGSIK
-334 LLELYDEALGYKNRI
+334 LLELYDEALGYKNKI

-397 ELNANNVLNKIYSL
+397 QLNANNALNKIYSL

-430 VNSEFV
+430 ISSDFV

-516 IKEKQ
+516 IKEKE

-534 RLEYEK
+534 KLEYEK

-545 KLFLSKKDEYNKILS
+545 KLFLSKKDEYDKILS

-592 ASLKKELALKEHTQK
+592 ASLKKELALRDHAQK

>member
-1 MDKFKLHLDK
+1 MDK

-31 DKFSSTAPKPIPD
+31 DKFNPAAPKPIPD
-44 RANVQ
+44 RANEQ
-49 RSTPDKTSVQKP
+49 RSAPDKTSVQKP

-72 DIPKSSLDKA
+72 DIPKSSLDKT
-82 IAQQSTP
+82 IAQKSTP
-89 NKTFAQ
+89 NKTS
-95 KPTQNQSIMQK
+95 TQNQSIMQK

-113 AQKSTQTQRS
+113 AKQSTQTQAA
-123 LQKLTSDEQSELDKQ
+123 LQKQTSDKQSGANKQ

-152 TPETDPKQDSSQD
+152 TPEVGSKQDNSQD

-179 APTKIYRLDRSKIRD
+179 APAKIYRLDRSKIRD
-194 INQKRLDGQLD
+194 INQKRLDGELD

-210 GPSSFSFD
+210 GLNSFSFD
-218 ALLEHT
+218 ALLKHT
-224 LTNSPSLNLT
+224 LANSPSLNLT

-286 GYGNSVSLVLRQDIF
+286 GYGDSISLVLRQDIF

-397 ELNANNVLNKIYSL
+397 QLNANNALNKIYSL
-411 SGVKIPNVFYLSDL
+411 SGVKIPNIFYLSDL
-425 GGANS
+425 GGAN
-430 VNSEFV
+430 NSSGIEFV

-456 SMRSQERLYYPTVS
+456 SMKSQERLYYPTVS

-504 MSLFDGGKRAAQ
+504 MSLFDGGKRVAQ

-534 RLEYEK
+534 KLEYEK

-577 ASNESSKIDVLNSLI
+577 AGNESSKIDVLNSLI

>member
-1 MDKFKLHLDK
+1 MDKFKLRSDK

-22 LGAGTLNAA
+22 LGAGALNAA
-31 DKFSSTAPKPIPD
+31 DKFNPAAPKPIPD

-49 RSTPDKTSVQKP
+49 RFSSDKTSGQKP

-72 DIPKSSLDKA
+72 DIPKSSLDKT
-82 IAQQSTP
+82 IAQRSSP
-89 NKTFAQ
+89 NKTS
-95 KPTQNQSIMQK
+95 TQNQLAMQK

-113 AQKSTQTQRS
+113 AKQSTQTQAA
-123 LQKLTSDEQSELDKQ
+123 LQKLTSDKQSISNQQ

-152 TPETDPKQDSSQD
+152 APETGSKQDSSQD
-165 ASKGSS
+165 ASKDSNPKA
-171 SKAKAEAK
+171 KAKAEAK
-179 APTKIYRLDRSKIRD
+179 APTKIYRLDRSKIQD

-224 LTNSPSLNLT
+224 LANSPSLNLT

-286 GYGNSVSLVLRQDIF
+286 GYGDSVSLVLRQDIF

-430 VNSEFV
+430 ISSDFV

-534 RLEYEK
+534 KLEYEK

-545 KLFLSKKDEYNKILS
+545 KLFLSKKDEYDKILS

-577 ASNESSKIDVLNSLI
+577 AGNESSKIDVLNSLI
-592 ASLKKELALKEHTQK
+592 ASLKKELALKEHAQK

>member
-1 MDKFKLHLDK
+1 MDKFKPHSDK

-22 LGAGTLNAA
+22 LGANALNAA
-31 DKFSSTAPKPIPD
+31 DKFNSAAPKPIPD
-44 RANVQ
+44 RANIQ
-49 RSTPDKTSVQKP
+49 
-61 TSNKASVQNQT
+61 
-72 DIPKSSLDKA
+72 KSS
-82 IAQQSTP
+82 
-89 NKTFAQ
+89 
-95 KPTQNQSIMQK
+95 
-106 STSNKIS
+106 SNKIS
-113 AQKSTQTQRS
+113 AQKSTQTQKS
-123 LQKLTSDEQSELDKQ
+123 LQKQTSDKQSEPDKQ

-152 TPETDPKQDSSQD
+152 APEAGPKQDSSQD
-165 ASKGSS
+165 ASKNSN
-171 SKAKAEAK
+171 SKAK

-194 INQKRLDGQLD
+194 INQKRLDGELD

-210 GPSSFSFD
+210 SPSSFSFD

-224 LTNSPSLNLT
+224 LANSPSLNLT

-286 GYGNSVSLVLRQDIF
+286 GYGDSVSLVLRQDIF
-301 KFGADELAIEAAEE
+301 KFGSDELAIEAAEE

-325 SSYMDSSIK
+325 SAYMDGSIK
-334 LLELYDEALGYKNRI
+334 LLELYDEALRYKNRI

-361 LYIYEKRLSGAG
+361 LYIYEKRLAGAG

-397 ELNANNVLNKIYSL
+397 QLNANNALNKIYSL

-430 VNSEFV
+430 INSDFV

-456 SMRSQERLYYPTVS
+456 SMKSGERLYYPTVS

-534 RLEYEK
+534 KLEYEK

-545 KLFLSKKDEYNKILS
+545 KLFLSKKDEYDKILS

-577 ASNESSKIDVLNSLI
+577 AGNESSKIDVLNSLI

>member
-1 MDKFKLHLDK
+1 MDKFKLDLDK
-11 FKIAFTVFALI
+11 LKIAFTVFALI
-22 LGAGTLNAA
+22 LDAGTLNAA

-49 RSTPDKTSVQKP
+49 RFSSDKTSVQKP

-89 NKTFAQ
+89 NKMS
-95 KPTQNQSIMQK
+95 TQNQSIMQK

-113 AQKSTQTQRS
+113 AQKSTQTQGA
-123 LQKLTSDEQSELDKQ
+123 LQKQTPDKQSISNQQ
-138 TPPNAQSALEKYLS
+138 TPPNTQSALEKYLS
-152 TPETDPKQDSSQD
+152 TPEAGPKQDSSQD
-165 ASKGSS
+165 VSKGSS

-194 INQKRLDGQLD
+194 INQKRLDGELD
-205 SNFKA
+205 LNSKA
-210 GPSSFSFD
+210 APSSFSFD

-224 LTNSPSLNLT
+224 LANSPSLNLT

-286 GYGNSVSLVLRQDIF
+286 GYGDSVSLVLRQDIF

-325 SSYMDSSIK
+325 SLYMDSSIK

-411 SGVKIPNVFYLSDL
+411 SGVKIPNIFYLSDL

-430 VNSEFV
+430 INSEFV

-534 RLEYEK
+534 KLEYEK

-545 KLFLSKKDEYNKILS
+545 KLFLSKKDEYDKILS

-577 ASNESSKIDVLNSLI
+577 AGNESSKIDVLNSLI
-592 ASLKKELALKEHTQK
+592 ASLKKELALKEHAQK

-619 RYGRCE
+619 RYGKCE

>member
-1 MDKFKLHLDK
+1 MNKFAITPILITL
-11 FKIAFTVFALI
+11 ALTI
-22 LGAGTLNAA
+22 GADFLNAA
-31 DKFSSTAPKPIPD
+31 NKFSSASSKP
-44 RANVQ
+44 ASN
-49 RSTPDKTSVQKP
+49 KTS
-61 TSNKASVQNQT
+61 
-72 DIPKSSLDKA
+72 
-82 IAQQSTP
+82 
-89 NKTFAQ
+89 
-95 KPTQNQSIMQK
+95 TQNQAA
-106 STSNKIS
+106 
-113 AQKSTQTQRS
+113 AQ
-123 LQKLTSDEQSELDKQ
+123 
-138 TPPNAQSALEKYLS
+138 NAQSALEKYLS
-152 TPETDPKQDSSQD
+152 APETGPKQDSSQD
-165 ASKGSS
+165 ASKNSNP
-171 SKAKAEAK
+171 KAKAPA
-179 APTKIYRLDRSKIRD
+179 KIYRLDRSKIRD
-194 INQKRLDGQLD
+194 INQKRLDGELD

-210 GPSSFSFD
+210 SLNFFSFD
-218 ALLEHT
+218 ALLKHT
-224 LTNSPSLNLT
+224 LANSPSLNLT

-286 GYGNSVSLVLRQDIF
+286 GYGDSVSLVLRQDIF

-378 ALADQAIALADTSY
+378 VLADQAIALADTSY

-397 ELNANNVLNKIYSL
+397 QLNANNTLNKIYSL
-411 SGVKIPNVFYLSDL
+411 SGVKIPNVFYLLDL

-430 VNSEFV
+430 INSDFV

-545 KLFLSKKDEYNKILS
+545 KLFLSKKDEYDKILS

-577 ASNESSKIDVLNSLI
+577 AGNESSKIDVLNSLI

>member
-22 LGAGTLNAA
+22 LGADALNAA
-31 DKFSSTAPKPIPD
+31 DKFNSASQQSLSD
-44 RANVQ
+44 RANTR
-49 RSTPDKTSVQKP
+49 RSAPDKTY
-61 TSNKASVQNQT
+61 
-72 DIPKSSLDKA
+72 
-82 IAQQSTP
+82 AQQS
-89 NKTFAQ
+89 
-95 KPTQNQSIMQK
+95 TQNQSIMQK
-106 STSNKIS
+106 ST
-113 AQKSTQTQRS
+113 QTQKS
-123 LQKLTSDEQSELDKQ
+123 LQKLTSDKQSVSSKQ
-138 TPPNAQSALEKYLS
+138 TPQNTQSALEKYLS
-152 TPETDPKQDSSQD
+152 APETGSKQDV
-165 ASKGSS
+165 SKNPGKNSNS
-171 SKAKAEAK
+171 K

-194 INQKRLDGQLD
+194 INQKRLDGELD
-205 SNFKA
+205 SNSKA
-210 GPSSFSFD
+210 DLNSFSFD
-218 ALLEHT
+218 ALLKHT
-224 LTNSPSLNLT
+224 LANSPSLNLT

-240 ARNELEYQKASRY
+240 ARNELDYQKASRY

-278 DDSLVSQS
+278 DDNLVSQS
-286 GYGNSVSLVLRQDIF
+286 GYGDSLSLVLRQDIF

-397 ELNANNVLNKIYSL
+397 ELNANNALNKIYSL

-425 GGANS
+425 GGAS
-430 VNSEFV
+430 SGSEFV

-456 SMRSQERLYYPTVS
+456 SMKSQERLYYPTVS

-534 RLEYEK
+534 KLEYEK

-545 KLFLSKKDEYNKILS
+545 KLFLSKKDEYDKILS

-577 ASNESSKIDVLNSLI
+577 AGNESSKIDVLNSLI

>member
-31 DKFSSTAPKPIPD
+31 DKFNSASQQSLSD
-44 RANVQ
+44 RANEQ
-49 RSTPDKTSVQKP
+49 RSAPDKTSVQKP
-61 TSNKASVQNQT
+61 TSNEAYTQNQT
-72 DIPKSSLDKA
+72 DVPKFSLDKTS
-82 IAQQSTP
+82 AQQSTP
-89 NKTFAQ
+89 NKTS
-95 KPTQNQSIMQK
+95 TQNQSIIQK
-106 STSNKIS
+106 STSNKIL
-113 AQKSTQTQRS
+113 AQKYTQTQAA
-123 LQKLTSDEQSELDKQ
+123 LQKQTSDKQSISNQQ
-138 TPPNAQSALEKYLS
+138 TMPNAQSALEKYLS
-152 TPETDPKQDSSQD
+152 TPEASSKQDSSQS
-165 ASKGSS
+165 ASKDSNP
-171 SKAKAEAK
+171 KAK

-224 LTNSPSLNLT
+224 LANSPSLNLT

-286 GYGNSVSLVLRQDIF
+286 GYGDSVSLVLRQDIF

-325 SSYMDSSIK
+325 SSYMDGSIK

-361 LYIYEKRLSGAG
+361 LYIYEKRLAGAG
-373 ELSKT
+373 ELGKT

-397 ELNANNVLNKIYSL
+397 ELNANNILNKIYSL

-430 VNSEFV
+430 INSDFV

-456 SMRSQERLYYPTVS
+456 SMKSQERLYYPTVS

-577 ASNESSKIDVLNSLI
+577 AGNESSKIDVLNSLI

>member
-1 MDKFKLHLDK
+1 MDK

-22 LGAGTLNAA
+22 LSADTLNAA
-31 DKFSSTAPKPIPD
+31 DKFNSASQQSLSD
-44 RANVQ
+44 RANTR
-49 RSTPDKTSVQKP
+49 RSAPDKTY
-61 TSNKASVQNQT
+61 
-72 DIPKSSLDKA
+72 
-82 IAQQSTP
+82 AQQS
-89 NKTFAQ
+89 
-95 KPTQNQSIMQK
+95 TQNQSIMQK
-106 STSNKIS
+106 ST
-113 AQKSTQTQRS
+113 QTQKS
-123 LQKLTSDEQSELDKQ
+123 LQKLTSDKQSVSSKQ
-138 TPPNAQSALEKYLS
+138 TPQNTQSALEKYLS
-152 TPETDPKQDSSQD
+152 APETGSKQDV
-165 ASKGSS
+165 SKNPGKNSNS
-171 SKAKAEAK
+171 K
-179 APTKIYRLDRSKIRD
+179 APTKIYRLDRSKIQD
-194 INQKRLDGQLD
+194 INQKKLNGELDPNL
-205 SNFKA
+205 KA
-210 GPSSFSFD
+210 GLNSFSFD

-224 LTNSPSLNLT
+224 LANSPSLNLT
-234 RLDVQS
+234 KLDVQS

-286 GYGNSVSLVLRQDIF
+286 GYGDSVSLVLRQDIF

-325 SSYMDSSIK
+325 SSYMDGSIK
-334 LLELYDEALGYKNRI
+334 LLELYDEALGYKNKI

-361 LYIYEKRLSGAG
+361 LYIYEKRLAGAG

-378 ALADQAIALADTSY
+378 VLADQAIALADTSY

-397 ELNANNVLNKIYSL
+397 QLNANNALNKIYSL

-425 GGANS
+425 GEANS
-430 VNSEFV
+430 ISSEFV

-456 SMRSQERLYYPTVS
+456 SMKSQERLYYPTVS

-534 RLEYEK
+534 KLEYEK

-545 KLFLSKKDEYNKILS
+545 KLFLSKKDEYDKILS

-577 ASNESSKIDVLNSLI
+577 AGNESSKIDVLNSLI
-592 ASLKKELALKEHTQK
+592 ASLKKELALKEHAQK

>member
-31 DKFSSTAPKPIPD
+31 DKFNPAAPKPIPD
-44 RANVQ
+44 RANEQ
-49 RSTPDKTSVQKP
+49 RSAPDKTSVQKP
-61 TSNKASVQNQT
+61 ASNKASVQNQT

-89 NKTFAQ
+89 NKTS
-95 KPTQNQSIMQK
+95 TQNQSIMQK
-106 STSNKIS
+106 SSSNKIS

-123 LQKLTSDEQSELDKQ
+123 LQKLTSDKQSVSSKQ
-138 TPPNAQSALEKYLS
+138 TPSNAQSALEKYLS
-152 TPETDPKQDSSQD
+152 TPEAGSKQDSSQD

-194 INQKRLDGQLD
+194 INQKRLDGELD
-205 SNFKA
+205 LNSKA
-210 GPSSFSFD
+210 ALNSFSFD

-224 LTNSPSLNLT
+224 LANSPSLNLT

-286 GYGNSVSLVLRQDIF
+286 GYGDSVSLVLRQDIF

-325 SSYMDSSIK
+325 SSYMDGSIK

-397 ELNANNVLNKIYSL
+397 QLNANNALNKIYSL

-425 GGANS
+425 GGAS
-430 VNSEFV
+430 SGSDFV

-456 SMRSQERLYYPTVS
+456 SMKSQERLYYPTVS

-545 KLFLSKKDEYNKILS
+545 KLFLSKKDEYDKILS

-577 ASNESSKIDVLNSLI
+577 AGNESSKIDVLNSLI
-592 ASLKKELALKEHTQK
+592 ASLKKELALKEHAQK

>member
-1 MDKFKLHLDK
+1 LDK

-22 LGAGTLNAA
+22 LSADTLNAA
-31 DKFSSTAPKPIPD
+31 DKFNSASQQSLSD
-44 RANVQ
+44 RANTR
-49 RSTPDKTSVQKP
+49 RSAPDKTY
-61 TSNKASVQNQT
+61 
-72 DIPKSSLDKA
+72 
-82 IAQQSTP
+82 AQQS
-89 NKTFAQ
+89 
-95 KPTQNQSIMQK
+95 TQNQSIMQK
-106 STSNKIS
+106 ST
-113 AQKSTQTQRS
+113 QTQKS
-123 LQKLTSDEQSELDKQ
+123 LQKLTSDKQSVSSKQ
-138 TPPNAQSALEKYLS
+138 TPQNAQSALEKYLS
-152 TPETDPKQDSSQD
+152 APETGPKQDSSQD
-165 ASKGSS
+165 ASKNSN
-171 SKAKAEAK
+171 SKAKAPA
-179 APTKIYRLDRSKIRD
+179 KIYRLDRSKIQD
-194 INQKRLDGQLD
+194 INQKRLDGELD
-205 SNFKA
+205 SNSKA
-210 GPSSFSFD
+210 APSSFSFD

-224 LTNSPSLNLT
+224 LANSPSLNLA

-286 GYGNSVSLVLRQDIF
+286 GYGDSVSLVLRQDIF

-325 SSYMDSSIK
+325 SAYIDGSIK
-334 LLELYDEALGYKNRI
+334 LLELYDEALGYKNKI

-378 ALADQAIALADTSY
+378 VLADQAIALADTSY

-397 ELNANNVLNKIYSL
+397 QLNANNALNKIYSL

-430 VNSEFV
+430 ISSEFV

-456 SMRSQERLYYPTVS
+456 SMKSMERLYYPTVS

-545 KLFLSKKDEYNKILS
+545 KLFLSKKDEYDKILS

-577 ASNESSKIDVLNSLI
+577 AGNESSKIDVLNSLI

>member
-1 MDKFKLHLDK
+1 MDKL
-11 FKIAFTVFALI
+11 KIAFTVFALI
-22 LGAGTLNAA
+22 LGAGMLNAA
-31 DKFSSTAPKPIPD
+31 DKFNSAAPKPIPD

-61 TSNKASVQNQT
+61 TQNQ
-72 DIPKSSLDKA
+72 A
-82 IAQQSTP
+82 AAP
-89 NKTFAQ
+89 NT
-95 KPTQNQSIMQK
+95 
-106 STSNKIS
+106 
-113 AQKSTQTQRS
+113 
-123 LQKLTSDEQSELDKQ
+123 
-138 TPPNAQSALEKYLS
+138 QSALEKYLS
-152 TPETDPKQDSSQD
+152 TPETGPKQDSSQD
-165 ASKGSS
+165 ASKNSNP
-171 SKAKAEAK
+171 KAK

-194 INQKRLDGQLD
+194 INQKRLDGELD

-224 LTNSPSLNLT
+224 LANSPSLNLT

-286 GYGNSVSLVLRQDIF
+286 GYGDSLSLVLRQDIF

-325 SSYMDSSIK
+325 SAYMDSSIK

-361 LYIYEKRLSGAG
+361 LYIYEKRLAGAG

-378 ALADQAIALADTSY
+378 VLADQAIALADTSY

-397 ELNANNVLNKIYSL
+397 ELNANNALNKIYSL
-411 SGVKIPNVFYLSDL
+411 SGVKIPNIFYLSDL
-425 GGANS
+425 GGAN
-430 VNSEFV
+430 NSSGIEFV

-516 IKEKQ
+516 IKEKE

-534 RLEYEK
+534 KLEYEK

-545 KLFLSKKDEYNKILS
+545 KLFLSKKDEYSKILS

-577 ASNESSKIDVLNSLI
+577 AGNESSKIDVLNSLI
-592 ASLKKELALKEHTQK
+592 ASLKKELALKEHAQK

-619 RYGRCE
+619 RYGKCE